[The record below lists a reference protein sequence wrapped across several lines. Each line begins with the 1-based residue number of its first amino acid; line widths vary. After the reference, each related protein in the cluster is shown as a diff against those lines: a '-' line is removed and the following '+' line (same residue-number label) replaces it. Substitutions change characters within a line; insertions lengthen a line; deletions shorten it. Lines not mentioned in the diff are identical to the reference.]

1 MLSGENANL
10 AVQRATPGTAPRR
23 RSLIAA
29 LPLAALLSLLLA
41 ARADSGQDEAR
52 RWLERMIEAAHTLNY
67 EGTFVYVQGQ
77 HVEAMRITHSSGAAG
92 EQQRMFSLSGL
103 EREVV
108 VANNQVTCT
117 RPANPEMAFQSTVY
131 RRSPLP
137 LSLPKELGQ
146 LEHQYRFE
154 LLGEDRVAGKK
165 SRIVV
170 IKPRDALRFGYR
182 FWLDNETGMVLRSAL
197 VDEGD
202 RVLEQLMFTELQFK
216 AQPDPQPPPST
227 PSPPAP
233 EPAQAE
239 SQVEQVEQSSW
250 TVTRLPAGFSQVMH
264 NRFKGNAVPPHPA
277 EHLVF
282 TDGLATVSVFLEP
295 LGGAEP
301 LLEGPAHM
309 GAMNAFGKV
318 IEDHQLVVVG
328 EVPQAAVAMIAAS
341 VKFSKAGDR

>member
-1 MLSGENANL
+1 MNSGKDANL
-10 AVQRATPGTAPRR
+10 IAQRAAPGTAPRR
-23 RSLIAA
+23 RSLITA
-29 LPLAALLSLLLA
+29 LQLAALLSLLPA
-41 ARADSGQDEAR
+41 ARADSSQDEAR
-52 RWLERMIEAAHTLNY
+52 RWLERMIEAAHTLSY

-77 HVEAMRITHSSGAAG
+77 HLEAMRIAHSSGAAG

-108 VANNQVTCT
+108 VANNQVTCML
-117 RPANPEMAFQSTVY
+117 PAKQEMAFQSPAY
-131 RRSPLP
+131 RRSPPP
-137 LSLPKELGQ
+137 LSLPKELGK

-165 SRIVV
+165 TRIVV

-202 RVLEQLMFTELQFK
+202 RVLEQLMFTDLQFK
-216 AQPDPQPPPST
+216 SESDLKPPPST

-233 EPAQAE
+233 EPAQGE
-239 SQVEQVEQSSW
+239 GKMEQVEQSSW

-264 NRFKGNAVPPHPA
+264 NRFKGDSAPQHPA

-328 EVPQAAVAMIAAS
+328 EVPQAAVAMIASS

>member
-1 MLSGENANL
+1 MTSGKNNNL
-10 AVQRATPGTAPRR
+10 IAPRR
-23 RSLIAA
+23 CSLIAA

-41 ARADSGQDEAR
+41 AGADASQDEAR
-52 RWLERMIEAAHTLNY
+52 RWLERMLEAAHSLNY

-77 HVEAMRITHSSGAAG
+77 HLEAMRITHNSGAGG

-103 EREVV
+103 EREVTV
-108 VANNQVTCT
+108 TNNQITCI
-117 RPANPEMAFQSTVY
+117 RPASQEMAFQSPAY

-137 LSLPKELGQ
+137 LLLPKELGK
-146 LEHQYRFE
+146 LEQQYRFE

-165 SRIVV
+165 TRMVL

-197 VDEGD
+197 IDESE

-216 AQPDPQPPPST
+216 AEADPKPPLPPPS
-227 PSPPAP
+227 PSAP
-233 EPAQAE
+233 EPAAAE
-239 SQVEQVEQSSW
+239 GKAEPVEPAKW
-250 TVTRLPAGFSQVMH
+250 TVTRLPAGFSQVMR
-264 NRFKGNAVPPHPA
+264 NRFQGDTAPQHPA

-328 EVPQAAVAMIAAS
+328 EVPQATVALIAAS